1 MGNKLSVPQR
11 VEEQENESDTDTH
24 KVASEGKC
32 EHNGGPVTM
41 VSTHKVHYCYD
52 EVDLGISV
60 QQDTGVT
67 SSPKTMELS
76 AGADA
81 KANGKN
87 LGQEARAQPPAA
99 KSRFSLT
106 LSRPVP
112 GRTRDEGSDPA
123 PVPGMLDVSSPGA
136 LENKDQ
142 SERPGLSVAA
152 APRPNADKSP
162 GHTPAGEEGCSATGE
177 LWGATHVKSKDSSFL
192 DKLFKLD
199 RRQEKVPVESL
210 ITESPAQADNT
221 PESSRLY
228 NHDSAEADIDVS
240 EGKERE
246 VGPLNCSLPQDP
258 AVLDTTEED
267 PQAAE
272 TENNSIMSFFKTLVS
287 PNKVETKKEPEDT
300 GTEKSPATSADLKS
314 GKVSFAPQ
322 ETSQG
327 TTKNPIST
335 EPAKEGAKEKGA
347 PTSLP
352 LGKLFWK
359 KSGREAPVPTGTE
372 ENVVCESP
380 VEART
385 SEDVESALQTVDLS
399 EEGEAAPGPAEV
411 KIKQEDRKSSR
422 TSLRAFFRQ
431 MSVKGDGGTSH
442 SEDMNKKDASIQT
455 STEKPITP
463 LGPEPAVANPKGKE
477 DSSKDKKTPSAEVS
491 KPKGN
496 KQEARDP
503 APGAEPAVA
512 AVNSLQNGEGL
523 SSPRRP
529 DKWKQPLGGFFKN
542 LGPKRMLDAQVQ
554 TDPVSIGP
562 VGKSK

>member
-1 MGNKLSVPQR
+1 MLWLLTFG
-11 VEEQENESDTDTH
+11 
-24 KVASEGKC
+24 
-32 EHNGGPVTM
+32 
-41 VSTHKVHYCYD
+41 
-52 EVDLGISV
+52 
-60 QQDTGVT
+60 
-67 SSPKTMELS
+67 
-76 AGADA
+76 
-81 KANGKN
+81 
-87 LGQEARAQPPAA
+87 
-99 KSRFSLT
+99 FSQT
-106 LSRPVP
+106 
-112 GRTRDEGSDPA
+112 
-123 PVPGMLDVSSPGA
+123 
-136 LENKDQ
+136 
-142 SERPGLSVAA
+142 
-152 APRPNADKSP
+152 
-162 GHTPAGEEGCSATGE
+162 
-177 LWGATHVKSKDSSFL
+177 
-192 DKLFKLD
+192 FK
-199 RRQEKVPVESL
+199 
-210 ITESPAQADNT
+210 
-221 PESSRLY
+221 
-228 NHDSAEADIDVS
+228 
-240 EGKERE
+240 
-246 VGPLNCSLPQDP
+246 
-258 AVLDTTEED
+258 
-267 PQAAE
+267 
-272 TENNSIMSFFKTLVS
+272 VS

-463 LGPEPAVANPKGKE
+463 PGPEPAVANPKGKE